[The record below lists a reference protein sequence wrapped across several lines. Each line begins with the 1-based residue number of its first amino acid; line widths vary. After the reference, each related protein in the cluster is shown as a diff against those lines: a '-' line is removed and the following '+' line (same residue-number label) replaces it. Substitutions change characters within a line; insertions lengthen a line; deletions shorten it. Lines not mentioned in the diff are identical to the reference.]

1 MCYEIERVRFL
12 PRKKGTIVKTL
23 AEMKPVLLGAVGGAI
38 ALALLGFN
46 VFGWTSAGTAA
57 ETAKDEATAA
67 VVDVLSPICASQ
79 FNADDNATGKL
90 AELKALTSYR
100 RRDFIEEGGWATMPG
115 SDKPVTG
122 VSRGCA
128 SLLIAS

>member
-1 MCYEIERVRFL
+1 MRFL
-12 PRKKGTIVKTL
+12 LQKKGTIVKTI
-23 AEMKPVLLGAVGGAI
+23 AEIKPVLLGAVGGAI

-57 ETAKDEATAA
+57 ETARDEATAA

-79 FNADDNATGKL
+79 FNADGDATGKL

-115 SDKPVTG
+115 SDKPLTG

-128 SLLIAS
+128 SLLIGS